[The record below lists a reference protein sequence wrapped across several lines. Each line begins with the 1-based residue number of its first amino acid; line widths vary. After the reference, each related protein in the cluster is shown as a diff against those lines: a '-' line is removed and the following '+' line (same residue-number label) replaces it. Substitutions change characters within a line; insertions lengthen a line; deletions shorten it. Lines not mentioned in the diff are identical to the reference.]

1 MNQNA
6 IQNVR
11 IIELFKQKL
20 PFSKLEFKYFTE
32 EHYAVTVL
40 RQEDRWEI
48 KLVLETLPKP
58 IEKRFEGGLFQDFVD
73 EPRVF
78 AAELEGKQVAW
89 IELGFQKWNN
99 RMRIWELLVKEGFR
113 REGIGTL
120 LMDHA
125 VKLSK
130 KRKTR
135 MLVVETQSCNVPAVN
150 FYLKNG
156 FELIGFDVAAY
167 SNEDIERREVRLEF
181 GLKIKSNLRSKSG
194 FPVFRASEKPRKHK

>member
-1 MNQNA
+1 LNQNA

-11 IIELFKQKL
+11 IIELSKQKL
-20 PFSKLEFKYFTE
+20 TFSKLKFRYSTREY
-32 EHYAVTVL
+32 YAVTVL
-40 RQEDRWEI
+40 RKKDRWEI

-78 AAELEGKQVAW
+78 AAELEDKEVGW

-99 RMRIWELLVKEGFR
+99 RMRIWELLVEEGFR
-113 REGIGTL
+113 RKGIGTV

-130 KRKTR
+130 KRKAR

-167 SNEDIERREVRLEF
+167 SNEDIERKEVRLEF
-181 GLKIKSNLRSKSG
+181 GLKIKGN
-194 FPVFRASEKPRKHK
+194 

>member
-1 MNQNA
+1 LNQNA

-11 IIELFKQKL
+11 IIELSKQKL
-20 PFSKLEFKYFTE
+20 TFSKLKFRYSTREY
-32 EHYAVTVL
+32 YAVTVL
-40 RQEDRWEI
+40 RKKDGWKI

-78 AAELEGKQVAW
+78 AAELEDKEVGW

-99 RMRIWELLVKEGFR
+99 RMRIWELLVEEGFR
-113 REGIGTL
+113 RKGIGTV

-130 KRKTR
+130 KRKAR

-167 SNEDIERREVRLEF
+167 SNEDIERKEVRLEF

-194 FPVFRASEKPRKHK
+194 FPVFRASEKPRKSK

>member
-20 PFSKLEFKYFTE
+20 PFSKLKFKYFTK

-40 RQEDRWEI
+40 RKKDRWEI
-48 KLVLETLPKP
+48 KLVLEALTKP
-58 IEKRFEGGLFQDFVD
+58 IEMQFEGGLFQDFVD

-78 AAELEGKQVAW
+78 AAELEGKQVGW
-89 IELGFQKWNN
+89 VELGFQKWNN

-120 LMDHA
+120 LVDHA
-125 VKLSK
+125 IELSK
-130 KRKTR
+130 ERKTR
-135 MLVVETQSCNVPAVN
+135 MLVVETQSCNILAVN

-156 FELIGFDVAAY
+156 FELIGFDIAAY
-167 SNEDIERREVRLEF
+167 SNEDIERKEVRLEF
-181 GLKIKSNLRSKSG
+181 GLKIKAN
-194 FPVFRASEKPRKHK
+194 